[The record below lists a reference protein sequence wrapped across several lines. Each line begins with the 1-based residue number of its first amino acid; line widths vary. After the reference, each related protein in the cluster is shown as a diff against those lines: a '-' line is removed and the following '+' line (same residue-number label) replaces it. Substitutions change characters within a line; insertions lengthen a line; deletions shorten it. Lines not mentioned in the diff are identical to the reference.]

1 MGTNNGNGT
10 TTRAKVE
17 PELNQEVRLRLL
29 KDKPF
34 TGENGYGKYYL
45 YSVQDL
51 DDGEE
56 KAFFAP
62 AEIHQIIDD
71 KKLTKGSE
79 FIVKKVPY
87 QNGKKIGSKLE
98 LSLVSVAAKTPA
110 PPISTHQPISQA
122 TDNLK
127 EVMRQCLVEAVE
139 IVHSLPDIPFQAD
152 SIRSICASL
161 FIARTKLG
169 NGFH

>member
-1 MGTNNGNGT
+1 MGQNNGNGT

-17 PELNQEVRLRLL
+17 PGLNQEVRLKLL

-62 AEIHQIIDD
+62 ADVHQIIED

-79 FIVKKVPY
+79 FIIKKVPY

-98 LSLVSVAAKTPA
+98 LSLISVAAA
-110 PPISTHQPISQA
+110 PPPVSSTQPSA
-122 TDNLK
+122 DNLK
-127 EVMRQCLVEAVE
+127 EIMRQCLAEAVE
-139 IVHSLPDIPFQAD
+139 IVHSLPDIPFQND
-152 SIRSICASL
+152 DIRAICASL
-161 FIARTKLG
+161 FIARTR
-169 NGFH
+169 

>member
-10 TTRAKVE
+10 TTRGKVE
-17 PELNQEVRLRLL
+17 PGLNQEVRLRLL

-62 AEIHQIIDD
+62 ADVHQVIED

-79 FIVKKVPY
+79 FIIKKVPY

-98 LSLVSVAAKTPA
+98 ISLVSVAAPS
-110 PPISTHQPISQA
+110 PVQHSEHNP
-122 TDNLK
+122 DNLK
-127 EVMRQCLVEAVE
+127 QILLGCIMDAAE
-139 IVHSLPDIPFQAD
+139 IVKQAGVQFSND
-152 SIRSICASL
+152 EIQKLATTL
-161 FIARTKLG
+161 FIARTRLG
-169 NGFH
+169 